1 MTEEPTKP
9 FFAAQARR
17 HVLRTFVTGFLTVLP
32 LLATLALIGWVGSML
47 LSFIGPDS
55 WLGHGIGL
63 LSFGLIESQG
73 MAYLLG
79 LALAMG
85 LIYLL
90 GLLVETQLQRR
101 LKDGIEA
108 MIARIPVISTVY
120 DLLKRMI
127 EMLSKRDEAGVRSM
141 APVWCHF
148 GGVKPE
154 GGALVL
160 GLLSNPEP
168 VLINGVAYV
177 AVIVPTAPVPVGGG
191 LLFLPTDWV
200 RPAAIG
206 MDGLTSLYVSMGV
219 TSSEVLGVAR
229 TVVTPAEQPMMAP

>member
-1 MTEEPTKP
+1 MNEVPKT
-9 FFAAQARR
+9 FFATEARR

-63 LSFGLIESQG
+63 LTLGLIESQG

-90 GLLVETQLQRR
+90 GLVVETQLQRR
-101 LKDGIEA
+101 LKTGIEA
-108 MIARIPVISTVY
+108 LIARIPVISTVY

-168 VLINGVAYV
+168 VLIDGVAYV

-191 LLFLPTDWV
+191 LLFLPTEWV
-200 RPAAIG
+200 RPAEIG

-219 TSSEVLGVAR
+219 TSSEVLGAKAGAKPVA
-229 TVVTPAEQPMMAP
+229 TVDA